1 MNPAELKYLKTHEWV
16 GLGEDGLYWVG
27 ISAHAAE
34 ALGDVTYVELPAAGT
49 ALSQGSE
56 AGSVESVK
64 AASDVYAPVSG
75 RVTAVNEAL
84 NDTPELVNSEP
95 YGAGWFF
102 KLEDV
107 DPAELDNLMDSETYE
122 KFAAEE
128 EH

>member
-16 GLGEDGLYWVG
+16 GLGEDGLYCVG

-34 ALGDVTYVELPAAGT
+34 ALGDVTYVELPAEGA

>member
-1 MNPAELKYLKTHEWV
+1 MNPAELKYLKTHEWI

-27 ISAHAAE
+27 ISSHAAE
-34 ALGDVTYVELPAAGT
+34 SLGDITYVELPAVGGT
-49 ALSQGSE
+49 VSQGTE

-64 AASDVYAPVSG
+64 AASDIYAPASG
-75 RVTAVNEAL
+75 RVAAVNEAL
-84 NDTPELVNSEP
+84 GDTPELVNGEP

-107 DPAELDNLMDSETYE
+107 DPAELDSLMDAAAYE